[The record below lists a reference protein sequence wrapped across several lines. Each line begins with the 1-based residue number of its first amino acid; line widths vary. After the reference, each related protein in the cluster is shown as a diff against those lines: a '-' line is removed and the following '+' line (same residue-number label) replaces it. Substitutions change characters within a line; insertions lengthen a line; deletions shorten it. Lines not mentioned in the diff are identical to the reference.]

1 MTSGGRQFILK
12 KGRGIMTGKT
22 IEEIKVGD
30 SAEFSKTVSETD
42 VYMYAGVTGDLNPAH
57 VNEVYARGT
66 FFKTRIAHGMLAG
79 GFISAVL
86 GTQLPGP
93 GTIYIRQ
100 ELNFK
105 APVRFGD
112 TITARI
118 EVIERN
124 PEKNRLRMKTTC
136 TNQEGTV
143 VVDGEAVVMPPKAK
157 KAS

>member
-1 MTSGGRQFILK
+1 MIGRT
-12 KGRGIMTGKT
+12 M
-22 IEEIKVGD
+22 EAIKVGD
-30 SAEFSKTVSETD
+30 TAEFSKTVSEAD

-57 VNEVYARGT
+57 VNETYARGT

-86 GTQLPGP
+86 GTKLPGP

-105 APVRFGD
+105 APVRIGD
-112 TITARI
+112 TITAKI
-118 EVIERN
+118 EVMEKVA
-124 PEKNRLRMKTTC
+124 EKNRLKMKTIC
-136 TNQEGTV
+136 TNQDGTV
-143 VVDGEAVVMPPKAK
+143 VVDGEAIVMPPKK